1 MEGGTTTRP
10 AADPLPRLWRGD
22 FAGVLAL
29 ALLGF
34 ANLAAFYGLEPW
46 LRGKGLDAA
55 QAGGTIAA
63 FTLVALVLMPS
74 VAARVSVASAG
85 WCTVAGFTV
94 TLLVLPLYLVADGFA
109 ALVGLR
115 LLHGFGFV
123 LTLVGITTR
132 FVALVPPQRAGEA
145 YSLFSVAD
153 LLPFALLPPLLELTL
168 PSFGGDAAN
177 QYAAMALLQAPA
189 LLLAVV
195 LARRVAPPSS
205 DVAGAPG
212 AKAGWRG
219 GPVLALLLIN
229 TAAFIAHAVLFS
241 MAKGRALEMGGEAL
255 VGLFFALQTGTIM
268 VLRLSAG
275 KLFDRLDQRRAS
287 AFGAA
292 VVTLALLLLA
302 LPIGGTAMGAWVL
315 VPVALLLGIG
325 FGACLPLLNALMHRH
340 SPPAQRGA
348 NINLMMLTLQVGYL
362 FGPLLGGLVVN
373 WAGYPAA
380 FVMAAVLL
388 APAVPLLLRLPR

>member
-1 MEGGTTTRP
+1 MEGTTTTRP
-10 AADPLPRLWRGD
+10 SPGPLPPLWRGD
-22 FAGVLAL
+22 FAGVLVL

-55 QAGGTIAA
+55 HAGGTIAA

-85 WCTVAGFTV
+85 WCMVAGFAV
-94 TLLVLPLYLVADGFA
+94 TLLALPLYLLAEGFL

-132 FVALVPPQRAGEA
+132 FVALVPPARAGEA

-153 LLPFALLPPLLELTL
+153 LLPFALLPPLMELTL
-168 PSFGGDAAN
+168 PRFGGDPAQ

-189 LLLAVV
+189 LLLAVL
-195 LARRVAPPSS
+195 LARRRLPTQPDIGDGEGAP
-205 DVAGAPG
+205 AGARS
-212 AKAGWRG
+212 W
-219 GPVLALLLIN
+219 PVLSLLLIN

-241 MAKGRALEMGGEAL
+241 MAKGRAVEMEGEAL
-255 VGLFFALQTGTIM
+255 VGLFFAVQTGTIM
-268 VLRLSAG
+268 MLRLAAG
-275 KLFDRLDQRRAS
+275 KLFDRWDQRWVS
-287 AFGAA
+287 AFGIG
-292 VVTLALLLLA
+292 VVTLALALLA
-302 LPIGGTAMGAWVL
+302 LPIGGTALGAGVL

-325 FGACLPLLNALMHRH
+325 FGASLPLLNALMHRH

-362 FGPLLGGLVVN
+362 FGPLLAGLVVN
-373 WAGYPAA
+373 SAGYPAA
-380 FVMAAVLL
+380 FVLAAVLL
-388 APAVPLLLRLPR
+388 APAVPMLLRLPR

>member
-1 MEGGTTTRP
+1 MTMMDT
-10 AADPLPRLWRGD
+10 PLRDAPPRLWRGD

-46 LRGKGLDAA
+46 LRSRGLDAA

-63 FTLVALVLMPS
+63 FTLVALVLMPA

-85 WCTVAGFTV
+85 WCTVAGFGV
-94 TLLVLPLYLVADGFA
+94 TLLVLPLYLVVDGFA
-109 ALVGLR
+109 GFVGLR

-168 PSFGGDAAN
+168 PAFGGDAAN

-195 LARRVAPPSS
+195 LARRSIGAGSH
-205 DVAGAPG
+205 VAGG
-212 AKAGWRG
+212 AARKAGPRSGLVWS
-219 GPVLALLLIN
+219 LLLIN

-241 MAKGRALEMGGEAL
+241 MAKGRALELDGEAV
-255 VGLFFALQTGTIM
+255 VGLFFALQTGTVM

-275 KLFDRLDQRRAS
+275 NLFDRWDQRRVS

-292 VVTLALLLLA
+292 VVTLAVLLLA
-302 LPIGGTAMGAWVL
+302 LPIGGTALGAWVL

-325 FGACLPLLNALMHRH
+325 FGAMLPLLNALMHHH

-388 APAVPLLLRLPR
+388 APAAPMLLRLPR

>member
-1 MEGGTTTRP
+1 
-10 AADPLPRLWRGD
+10 
-22 FAGVLAL
+22 
-29 ALLGF
+29 
-34 ANLAAFYGLEPW
+34 
-46 LRGKGLDAA
+46 
-55 QAGGTIAA
+55 
-63 FTLVALVLMPS
+63 
-74 VAARVSVASAG
+74 VASAG

-212 AKAGWRG
+212 GKAGWRG